1 MATLQPSVANLRAI
15 ASPMPVPPPVMT
27 AFFPVSSKIIPL
39 NLCMQKYTHIFWRK
53 ATLDQLRNIIARVTH
68 SAIGTFRGR

>member
-1 MATLQPSVANLRAI
+1 VRAI
-15 ASPMPVPPPVMT
+15 DSPMPVPPPVMT

-39 NLCMQKYTHIFWRK
+39 NLCIQKYTHILRRK

-68 SAIGTFRGR
+68 SPFERFRGR